1 MNELERYELPQ
12 DWEWVNLPSLVTELE
27 SGSRPKGGVKKIA
40 SGIPSIGGEHL
51 ASDGG
56 FKFST
61 PRYVPESFASKM
73 NKGWVKPFDIL
84 IVKDGATTGKTSFV
98 DDKFPFQK
106 AVLNE
111 HVFRLRALSEKIE
124 QKYLFWFLYGHDGQ
138 KMIDSAF
145 RGSAQ
150 GGINQAFVEA
160 VRVPLPPLPEQHR
173 IVNKIE
179 ALFAEAR
186 TARAAL
192 ERAEPLLKKF
202 RQAVLSA
209 AFRGQLTERDANDE
223 PASAL
228 LERIRAER
236 IKKWEIDLRA
246 KGKDPTKAKFVEAEP
261 PNTRELGE
269 LPERWEWAGLGEI
282 SWDAGYGTS
291 QKCDYTISSAPV
303 LRIPNIAS
311 GKFDLSDL
319 KYAKDVSRL
328 NRDDALA
335 EGDLIIVRTNGSKD
349 LVGRGAVVQQ
359 SFEQVLFYASY
370 LIRFRMVTMP
380 TLLKWTAAIWNS
392 PLVRKYIEQNVSTTA
407 GQYNVNIAKLSGVP
421 IPLPPLAEQQR
432 IVERIESLFAQA
444 EQIERAVEIARRR
457 AEKVEQAILAR
468 AFRGEL

>member
-1 MNELERYELPQ
+1 MERFELP
-12 DWEWVNLPSLVTELE
+12 DGWEWMNLPSLVTELE
-27 SGSRPKGGVKKIA
+27 SGGRPKGGVKKIA

-56 FKFST
+56 FNFST

-111 HVFRLRALSEKIE
+111 HVFRLRVSPEKVE
-124 QKYLFWFLYGHDGQ
+124 QKYLFWFLYGYDGQ

-160 VRVPLPPLPEQHR
+160 VQVPLPPIPEQHR
-173 IVNKIE
+173 IVKKIE
-179 ALFAEAR
+179 SLFAKAR

-209 AFRGQLTERDANDE
+209 AFRGELTERDANDE
-223 PASAL
+223 LASVL

-236 IKKWEIDLRA
+236 IKKWQADLRA
-246 KGKDPTKAKFVEAEP
+246 KGKDAIKAKFVEAEP

-269 LPERWEWAGLGEI
+269 LPEGWEWVTVEQIAEVRLGRQRSPARAKGPNMRPYLRSANVTWDGL
-282 SWDAGYGTS
+282 
-291 QKCDYTISSAPV
+291 
-303 LRIPNIAS
+303 
-311 GKFDLSDL
+311 DLSDVKEMDFTLQEQETYRL
-319 KYAKDVSRL
+319 KRGDIVL
-328 NRDDALA
+328 V
-335 EGDLIIVRTNGSKD
+335 EGSGSISE
-349 LVGRGAVVQQ
+349 VGK
-359 SFEQVLFYASY
+359 
-370 LIRFRMVTMP
+370 P
-380 TLLKWTAAIWNS
+380 AIWNDEIENCCMQNTLIRVRTDA
-392 PLVRKYIEQNVSTTA
+392 PLPEYLHLHF
-407 GQYNVNIAKLSGVP
+407 QYDALGARFRHATKGIGINHLGAQGLSEWVIA
-421 IPLPPLAEQQR
+421 LPPLAEQKR
-432 IVERIESLFAQA
+432 IVERVETLFAQA

-468 AFRGEL
+468 VFRGEL